1 MFEHNFQDKAHVFIN
16 NEVFLPGT
24 SEVYKTFLVWTDLLE
39 CVYLE
44 ISTDLKISRVSQGPD
59 YTWITH
65 KRKKLSSERVNSI
78 ITNRKSIH
86 CIYSSLIETKI

>member
-39 CVYLE
+39 CVYLG
-44 ISTDLKISRVSQGPD
+44 ISTDLRFPGFLKGQIILELHIRERNYPLKEWTQLLPIEKVS
-59 YTWITH
+59 T
-65 KRKKLSSERVNSI
+65 VF
-78 ITNRKSIH
+78 IH
-86 CIYSSLIETKI
+86 LL